1 MASSRRY
8 LLWYPSHARAPS
20 TRELLRVG
28 SVPSV
33 SSSGRLLV
41 DGVDMALFA
50 ELRLK
55 QQLARLEGND
65 EEGRNNQLLIQ
76 ALSPLERDLLRESL
90 QVVTEFKKRLTR
102 RFHLEY

>member
-1 MASSRRY
+1 
-8 LLWYPSHARAPS
+8 
-20 TRELLRVG
+20 
-28 SVPSV
+28 
-33 SSSGRLLV
+33 
-41 DGVDMALFA
+41 MALFA

-90 QVVTEFKKRLTR
+90 QVVNEFKKRLTR

>member
-1 MASSRRY
+1 GE
-8 LLWYPSHARAPS
+8 
-20 TRELLRVG
+20 TG
-28 SVPSV
+28 TF
-33 SSSGRLLV
+33 GRLDRLV
-41 DGVDMALFA
+41 EAGHMETGFAEELGESMALFA

-90 QVVTEFKKRLTR
+90 QVVNEFKKRLTR